1 MTGCSHRNC
10 GDSEKVWL
18 MHTYKGKECG
28 LKPHPYC
35 VECGLVKNLSSEKPR
50 KIGFYINIVA
60 ALGER
65 LKISQ
70 AQMRLVSK
78 ELQDSGLEDSYGM
91 DRYQQEVLFT
101 RIVRKYVRVS
111 EHIIHELF

>member
-10 GDSEKVWL
+10 GNSEKVWL
-18 MHTYKGKECG
+18 MHTYGGKDCG

-35 VECGLVKNLSSEKPR
+35 VECGLVKNLSSDKPR

-65 LKISQ
+65 LKNSK
-70 AQMRLVSK
+70 AQMRLVSM
-78 ELQDSGLEDSYGM
+78 ELHDSGLDDSYGL

-101 RIVRKYVRVS
+101 QIVRKYVSVS
-111 EHIIHELF
+111 EKIIRELL